1 MPYAFQ
7 SLRRSDSFVLIIMLY
22 DKSNTK
28 LPSLTGG
35 TLARLMDP
43 PKSQLHA
50 WVEKPENHEQLAVA
64 QKTSRSLKETKKFLK
79 EVGKSIES
87 DAK

>member
-7 SLRRSDSFVLIIMLY
+7 SLYRSDSFVLTIMLHGR
-22 DKSNTK
+22 SNTK
-28 LPSLTGG
+28 LPNLTGG

-43 PKSQLHA
+43 PKSQLGTWA
-50 WVEKPENHEQLAVA
+50 EKPETHEQLAVG

-79 EVGKSIES
+79 EVEKSIER